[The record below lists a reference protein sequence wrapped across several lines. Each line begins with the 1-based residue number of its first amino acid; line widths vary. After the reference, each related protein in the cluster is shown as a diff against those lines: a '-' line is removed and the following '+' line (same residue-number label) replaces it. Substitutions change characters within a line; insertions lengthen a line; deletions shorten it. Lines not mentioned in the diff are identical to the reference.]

1 MSQVLR
7 KSAGY
12 AMQTITKIFQFA
24 SVSNSHWFNKNW
36 FCKPRTKVMKRMCG
50 LIDSAGTGKTA
61 PQRGNPKERLF

>member
-12 AMQTITKIFQFA
+12 AMQTTAKISQFA
-24 SVSNSHWFNKNW
+24 SVSNSYWFNKSW
-36 FCKPRTKVMKRMCG
+36 FCKPRMKVMKRMCG
-50 LIDSAGTGKTA
+50 LISSPGTGKTV